1 MVEWLTAPPAWVV
14 AAAILAAAGLSA
26 SLVRRLFM
34 RTLRELAGRS
44 RSEFDDIFVSALG
57 RPLSL
62 SVLLIGIWAAQS
74 IVMSPGTPR
83 NILAS
88 LLQSVAVIVWATAG
102 LRLSGQVLDLVS
114 QVGTGDSVIHSRV
127 QPVLDLGVK
136 ALMVALGA
144 YGLLLAWGVDLTAWL
159 ASAGIVGVVVG
170 LAAQDS
176 LANLFAGMS
185 VALDSPYQQGDFIEL
200 GDGRCGRVTDIGF
213 RSTRILTEDAVE
225 ITVPNSTMA
234 SASIVNWTG
243 GPSVRRRIAVTV
255 GVGYDSDPDEVAD
268 ILVRIARET
277 SGVITDVP
285 TAVPTVHLRGFGDSS
300 LDFVLLFWITRPET
314 RYPIQDAVNRAI
326 VREFAKA
333 GIEIPFPKRDVTL
346 IDPSG
351 SSS

>member
-1 MVEWLTAPPAWVV
+1 MLDWLLHPSPWMVALVILTAS
-14 AAAILAAAGLSA
+14 GLTA
-26 SLVRRLFM
+26 SLVRRLFA
-34 RTLRELAGRS
+34 RTLHDLAAKS
-44 RSEFDDIFVSALG
+44 RSELDDIFVSALG
-57 RPLSL
+57 RPLAL
-62 SVLLIGIWAAQS
+62 SVILIGIWAAQS
-74 IVMSPGTPR
+74 IVMEPGTPR
-83 NILAS
+83 NILGS
-88 LLQSVAVIVWATAG
+88 VLQSVAVIVWASTG

-185 VALDSPYQQGDFIEL
+185 VAVDSPYHIGDFIEL

-225 ITVPNSTMA
+225 ITVPNSVMA

-243 GPSVRRRIAVTV
+243 GPAVRRRISVAV
-255 GVGYDSDPDEVAD
+255 GVGYGSDPDEVSD
-268 ILVRIARET
+268 ILVRVAGET
-277 SGVITDVP
+277 KGVITDVP
-285 TAVPTVHLRGFGDSS
+285 AAAPTAHLRNFGDSS
-300 LDFVLLFWITRPET
+300 LDFVLLFWIDQPET
-314 RYPIQDAVNRAI
+314 RFPIQDAVNRGI

-333 GIEIPFPKRDVTL
+333 GIEIPFPKRDVTIL
-346 IDPSG
+346 DGGGPAG
-351 SSS
+351 